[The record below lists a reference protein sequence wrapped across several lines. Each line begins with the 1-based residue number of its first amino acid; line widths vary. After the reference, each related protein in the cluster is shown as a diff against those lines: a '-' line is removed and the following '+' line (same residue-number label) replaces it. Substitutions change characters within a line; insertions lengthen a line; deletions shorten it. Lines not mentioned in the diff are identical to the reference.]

1 MVSVTADPPSNKLL
15 VKIVL
20 SDCETS
26 GSLTERLWG
35 RKTLGQ
41 KDFGAERL
49 WGRKTLGQKDSGAER
64 RRGGNFSVFQ
74 PLWNFTER
82 FHHCLFNIK
91 TALTVKLR
99 HIINCHCLFT
109 PPDFY
114 RQRSDD

>member
-26 GSLTERLWG
+26 GSLT
-35 RKTLGQ
+35 
-41 KDFGAERL
+41 ERL